1 MERLRAVLIISL
13 LCFLLPVK
21 NSFAQAEVVKDGD
34 KYSFV
39 YNEDVKKGKDI
50 RWETTNHSSKSTIS
64 SSGNIIK
71 TLYFQLQD
79 DHPLMGQTFI
89 FGARIKVDDDVY
101 LVDEK
106 VDLKKDGSFQVTL
119 HRNGAGA
126 RLPVGW
132 Q

>member
-1 MERLRAVLIISL
+1 MKNLRAILIIGL

-21 NSFAQAEVVKDGD
+21 NSFAQAEVVKNGD
-34 KYSFV
+34 SYTFV
-39 YNEDVKKGKDI
+39 FNEDVKKGKDI
-50 RWETTNHSSKSTIS
+50 RWETTNYASKSTIS
-64 SSGNIIK
+64 SSGNIVK

-79 DHPLMGQTFI
+79 DHPLMGQTFV

-101 LVDEK
+101 LIDEM
-106 VDLKKDGSFQVTL
+106 VDLKKDGSFQVNIHL
-119 HRNGAGA
+119 NGAGT